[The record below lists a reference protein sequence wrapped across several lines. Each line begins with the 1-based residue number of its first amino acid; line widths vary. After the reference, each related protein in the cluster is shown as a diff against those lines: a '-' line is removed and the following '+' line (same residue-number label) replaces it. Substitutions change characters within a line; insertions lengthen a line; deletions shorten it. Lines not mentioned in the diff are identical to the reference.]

1 MKVKNYL
8 RKSAPVPLAGFICGY
23 KNNMENLF
31 DDLNPNQQDAVK
43 CTEGPLLIL
52 AGAGSGKTRV
62 ITYRIAYLL
71 QNGVNSWNILA
82 MTFTNKAAAQMR
94 ERINNLAGQSASDIW
109 ISTYHSFCAR
119 VLRLE
124 AAYAG
129 LNKDFTIYDDDD
141 SKKIVEGCLKELNYD
156 VEKFKPSV
164 ISGMISSAKDKL
176 LDAESYGIHAGTTPD
191 PMKKVAAGV
200 YELYQKKLSEANAV
214 DFGDLL
220 RHTVELFKNARSVL
234 EKYQERFKY
243 IMIDEYQDT
252 NYAQYVLTKLLAAK
266 YKNLCVV
273 GDDDQAI
280 YSWRG
285 ADVRNIMEFERDYP
299 KTTVVYLEQNYRS
312 SKNILETA
320 GKLISFNHHRKPKQ
334 LWTNKPQGLDVIYS
348 EFADEFAEARSVA
361 EKIKSQIS
369 TEGKSLS
376 DFAVFYRTNAQSRL
390 FEETLTRYGMPFVV
404 VGSQR
409 FYERAE
415 VKDILG
421 YLKLINNPSDN
432 IGFKRII
439 NTPARGIGKVTFS
452 SIENNAVN
460 SGKNLTLYESAKEM
474 YKDGLLPKA
483 EKLIKLVDSMLAE
496 KENMDASEIAKIV
509 IDETGYIQLLEAQND
524 IESRGRIEN
533 IQELVSAIVDF
544 EQNSRDKRLAA
555 FIENIALV
563 SDVDVWDEK
572 KDFVTLIT
580 LHLAKGLEF
589 PCVFIT
595 GLEEGLFPVGNSA
608 YSLEEL
614 EEERRLCYV
623 GMTRAKEHL
632 YLSGASQRRV
642 YGQLRW
648 CIPSRFVKEAG
659 LKKECSGPVFRD
671 ETLIG
676 PGQDTVQL
684 SVVDGKA
691 GHFYRGMRIKHS
703 EFGEGKILEV
713 SGAADDLKV
722 IVQFDAG
729 FWKKLLVK
737 YANLEKI

>member
-1 MKVKNYL
+1 
-8 RKSAPVPLAGFICGY
+8 
-23 KNNMENLF
+23 
-31 DDLNPNQQDAVK
+31 
-43 CTEGPLLIL
+43 
-52 AGAGSGKTRV
+52 
-62 ITYRIAYLL
+62 
-71 QNGVNSWNILA
+71 
-82 MTFTNKAAAQMR
+82 
-94 ERINNLAGQSASDIW
+94 
-109 ISTYHSFCAR
+109 
-119 VLRLE
+119 
-124 AAYAG
+124 
-129 LNKDFTIYDDDD
+129 
-141 SKKIVEGCLKELNYD
+141 
-156 VEKFKPSV
+156 
-164 ISGMISSAKDKL
+164 
-176 LDAESYGIHAGTTPD
+176 
-191 PMKKVAAGV
+191 
-200 YELYQKKLSEANAV
+200 
-214 DFGDLL
+214 
-220 RHTVELFKNARSVL
+220 
-234 EKYQERFKY
+234 
-243 IMIDEYQDT
+243 
-252 NYAQYVLTKLLAAK
+252 
-266 YKNLCVV
+266 V

-334 LWTNKPQGLDVIYS
+334 LWTDKPQGLDVIYS

-361 EKIKSQIS
+361 EKVKSQIS
-369 TEGKSLS
+369 SSGKSLS

-421 YLKLINNPSDN
+421 YLKLINNPADN
-432 IGFKRII
+432 ISLKRII
-439 NTPARGIGKVTFS
+439 NTPARGIGKVTLTAIQDN
-452 SIENNAVN
+452 SII
-460 SGKNLTLYESAKEM
+460 SGKNLTLYQSAKEM
-474 YKDGLLPKA
+474 EQNNSLPKA
-483 EKLIKLVDSMLAE
+483 EKLIKLVDSMITE

-524 IESRGRIEN
+524 IESRSRIEN

-544 EQNSRDKRLAA
+544 EQNSQIKTLPA
-555 FIENIALV
+555 FLENIALV

-608 YSLEEL
+608 YSMEEL

-632 YLSGASQRRV
+632 YLSGASQRRI

-659 LKKECSGPVFRD
+659 LKKGLSGPIFRE
-671 ETLIG
+671 ETPIS
-676 PGQDTVQL
+676 PKQESVQL
-684 SVVDGKA
+684 SVVDGKV
-691 GHFYRGMRIKHS
+691 GHFYRGMRIKHP
-703 EFGEGKILEV
+703 EFGYGKIQDV

-737 YANLEKI
+737 YANLEKNDSDR

>member
-1 MKVKNYL
+1 MK
-8 RKSAPVPLAGFICGY
+8 
-23 KNNMENLF
+23 NLF
-31 DDLNPNQQDAVK
+31 DDLNPKQQDAVK

-62 ITYRIAYLL
+62 ITYRIAHIL
-71 QNGVNSWNILA
+71 QIGGIAPWNVLA

-94 ERINNLAGQSASDIW
+94 ERINNLVSSSSANVW

-119 VLRLE
+119 VLRME
-124 AAYAG
+124 AAHTLPDG
-129 LNKDFTIYDDDD
+129 SQVGPFGKDFTIYDGND
-141 SKKIVEGCLKELNYD
+141 SKKIVETCLKELNYD
-156 VEKFKPSV
+156 IEKFKPSL
-164 ISGMISSAKDKL
+164 ILGMISSAKDKL
-176 LDAESYGIHAGTTPD
+176 LDAESYSIHANTTPD
-191 PMKKVAAGV
+191 SIKKIVADV
-200 YELYQKKLSEANAV
+200 YELYQKKLEDANAV

-220 RHTVELFKNARSVL
+220 RYTVELFKNTRSVL

-266 YKNLCVV
+266 YKNICVV
-273 GDDDQAI
+273 GDDDQTI

-285 ADVRNIMEFERDYP
+285 ADVRNIMEFERDYQ

-312 SKNILETA
+312 TKNILETA
-320 GKLISFNHHRKPKQ
+320 GKLIGYNHHRKPKH
-334 LWTNKPQGLDVIYS
+334 LWTDKQQGEDVSYT
-348 EFADEFAEARSVA
+348 EFRDEFAEATGVA
-361 EKIKSQIS
+361 EKIKSQIFA
-369 TEGKSLS
+369 EGKSLS
-376 DFAVFYRTNAQSRL
+376 DFAVFYRTNAQSRI
-390 FEETLTRYGMPFVV
+390 FEETLTRFGMPFIV

-421 YLKLINNPSDN
+421 YLKLINNPSDS
-432 IGFKRII
+432 ISFKRII
-439 NTPARGIGKVTFS
+439 NTPTRGIGKVTLS
-452 SIENNAVN
+452 SIENNAVAN
-460 SGKNLTLYESAKEM
+460 CKNLTLYQSAKEM
-474 YKDGLLPKA
+474 YQNGQLPRA
-483 EKLIKLVDSMLAE
+483 EKFIKLIDSMLAE
-496 KENMDASEIAKIV
+496 KENMHCSEIVKIV

-524 IESRGRIEN
+524 IESRSRIEN
-533 IQELVSAIVDF
+533 VQELVSAIVDF
-544 EQNSRDKRLAA
+544 EQNSPDKKLAT

-563 SDVDVWDEK
+563 SDAGVWDEK

-595 GLEEGLFPVGNSA
+595 GLEEGLFPVGDSA

-659 LKKECSGPVFRD
+659 LKKECREPIFRD
-671 ETLIG
+671 ATLIG
-676 PGQDTVQL
+676 HQPAMADFQQEAVQSG
-684 SVVDGKA
+684 SVHGEA
-691 GHFYRGMRIKHS
+691 GYFYKGMRIKHS
-703 EFGEGKILEV
+703 EFGEGKILEAIG
-713 SGAADDLKV
+713 SGDESKV

-737 YANLEKI
+737 YAGLTNAN